1 LLDII
6 TKLVLVPIFIKRCSG
21 MAYWLWRTPGWFLS
35 KK

>member
-21 MAYWLWRTPGWFLS
+21 TAY
-35 KK
+35 